1 MHQTKQEEEDTF
13 GPKPIAQ
20 KQAGKFTAEGEAMI
34 NFIKQNKRIPRRG
47 EIGRTAE
54 EIAQYESIG
63 FVMSGSR
70 NKKMTA
76 ARIAK
81 ESQVYSSE
89 ERRIIDELKEQSKE
103 KRENELI
110 ANLRMMVDRQSKEK
124 KKISDFWLF
133 FRFMVQQIKGTI

>member
-1 MHQTKQEEEDTF
+1 MHQTKQEEADTF

-20 KQAGKFTAEGEAMI
+20 KEQAGKFTAEGEAMI

-124 KKISDFWLF
+124 KISDFCLFLDLWLN
-133 FRFMVQQIKGTI
+133 K

>member
-1 MHQTKQEEEDTF
+1 MQHQTSKKEEDVF
-13 GPKPIAQ
+13 GPKPIVQ
-20 KQAGKFTAEGEAMI
+20 KEQTAKFTAEGEAMA

-47 EIGRTAE
+47 EIGKTAE
-54 EIAQYESIG
+54 EIAQFESMG

-89 ERRIIDELKEQSKE
+89 EKRVLDELKEQSKE
-103 KRENELI
+103 QRENELI
-110 ANLRMMVDRQSKEK
+110 ANLRMMVDKQFKEK
-124 KKISDFWLF
+124 K
-133 FRFMVQQIKGTI
+133 